1 MFMYTCFINICLF
14 FFRDRQNR
22 NINVYFHKKQ
32 PKRQI
37 SKNGELVRLYAP
49 PSYDVV
55 IGMDDQP
62 PPYQSVAGVE
72 DSGSDVDEDDFS
84 HHSGG
89 ACGSCSCVNTA
100 DACDDHRDEIR
111 KSKQKQK
118 QQQPTVRVTSALVVC
133 DIEGNN
139 IPNCSHS
146 SSDNDIGFLKQTKYH
161 LTSKPSTGQPN
172 HEIHICHSEPNFT
185 EIEIISSAESAENAV
200 SKDKK
205 KEKAQQRNGSV
216 KKSKMNGVNGHARV
230 NYSRSASKQDEK
242 ADIEFV
248 EKES

>member
-1 MFMYTCFINICLF
+1 
-14 FFRDRQNR
+14 
-22 NINVYFHKKQ
+22 
-32 PKRQI
+32 
-37 SKNGELVRLYAP
+37 
-49 PSYDVV
+49 
-55 IGMDDQP
+55 MDDQP

-72 DSGSDVDEDDFS
+72 DSGSDVGEDDFS
-84 HHSGG
+84 DHSGG

-100 DACDDHRDEIR
+100 DVCDDHRDEIR

-139 IPNCSHS
+139 IPNCSQS

-161 LTSKPSTGQPN
+161 LTSKPNTGQPN

-185 EIEIISSAESAENAV
+185 EIEIISSAESAENGV